1 MKLIADLNIEGSETK
16 EVVQPKEE
24 VNIEEKEDD
33 TLYASITVKKQPRR
47 PKCKKMLEMINNDFM
62 EPELRLILEKNKKQ
76 SNIPFINE
84 YNQVMDV
91 AAL

>member
-1 MKLIADLNIEGSETK
+1 MKVFYCLFHRS
-16 EVVQPKEE
+16 
-24 VNIEEKEDD
+24 
-33 TLYASITVKKQPRR
+33 
-47 PKCKKMLEMINNDFM
+47 KKMLEMINNDYM

-76 SNIPFINE
+76 SPIPFIND

>member
-1 MKLIADLNIEGSETK
+1 MKLIADLNMEGTETK
-16 EVVQPKEE
+16 ESVQPKEE
-24 VNIEEKEDD
+24 PIIEEREEDA
-33 TLYASITVKKQPRR
+33 LLASITIKKQPRR
-47 PKCKKMLEMINNDFM
+47 PKCKKMLEMINNDYM

-76 SNIPFINE
+76 SPIPFIND

>member
-1 MKLIADLNIEGSETK
+1 
-16 EVVQPKEE
+16 
-24 VNIEEKEDD
+24 
-33 TLYASITVKKQPRR
+33 
-47 PKCKKMLEMINNDFM
+47 MLEMINNDFM

-76 SNIPFINE
+76 STIPFINE

>member
-24 VNIEEKEDD
+24 VNISEKEDD
-33 TLYASITVKKQPRR
+33 ALYASIAIKKQPRR

-76 SNIPFINE
+76 STIPFINE